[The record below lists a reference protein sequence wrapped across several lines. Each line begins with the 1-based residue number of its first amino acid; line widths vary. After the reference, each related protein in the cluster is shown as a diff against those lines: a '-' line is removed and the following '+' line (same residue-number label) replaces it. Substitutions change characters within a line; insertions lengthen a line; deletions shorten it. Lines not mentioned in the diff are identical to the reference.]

1 MSKKPI
7 KISNIKIGVKIK
19 TISARALKNLCEK
32 SNVKYKDVGNFIIFQ
47 LSDEKNK
54 FQYTYSIF
62 GPKYKKQE
70 KVHTNI
76 CGLKE
81 GHIQKAIYIL
91 QVFLKYPDENISY
104 EVDTVTGTIKKEHMH
119 KVDLRKFLKR
129 NLSDSDNKIKFNP
142 ESFPAL
148 YCKRA
153 KITYSIFSSGS
164 INILG
169 AKSKKAI
176 ESKIDYILKKCL
188 ESKSEN
194 V

>member
-54 FQYTYSIF
+54 FKYTYSIF

-70 KVHTNI
+70 KIHTNI

-81 GHIQKAIYIL
+81 GQIEKSIKRL
-91 QVFLKYPDENISY
+91 QNFLNYPHENISY
-104 EVDTVTGTIKKEHMH
+104 EVNTVTGTIKLGH
-119 KVDLRKFLKR
+119 KINLRHFLES
-129 NLSDSDNKIKFNP
+129 NLLDSANEIKFIP
-142 ESFPAL
+142 EAFPAL
-148 YCKRA
+148 YLKRD
-153 KITYSIFSSGS
+153 KITYSIFSTGS
-164 INILG
+164 VNIVG
-169 AKSKKAI
+169 AKSREAI
-176 ESKIDYILKKCL
+176 ESNIEYLSKICL
-188 ESKSEN
+188 ESASTN
-194 V
+194 A

>member
-1 MSKKPI
+1 MSIPPI
-7 KISNIKIGVKIK
+7 EISNIKISIKIK
-19 TISARALKNLCEK
+19 TISPHVLKNLCEEH
-32 SNVKYKDVGNFIIFQ
+32 NIEYKNCGNFIIFK
-47 LSDEKNK
+47 LSDKNEQ
-54 FQYTYSIF
+54 FTYTYTIF
-62 GPKYKKQE
+62 TPASETQE

-76 CGLKE
+76 CRLKE
-81 GHIQKAIYIL
+81 GHVEKAVYRL
-91 QVFLKYPDENISY
+91 QVFLKYPHENISY
-104 EVDTVTGTIKKEHMH
+104 QVDTVTATIRQEH
-119 KVDLRKFLKR
+119 KVNLRKFLKR
-129 NLSDSDNKIKFNP
+129 NLSDSDNEIKFNP

-176 ESKIDYILKKCL
+176 ESKIEYILKKCL
-188 ESKSEN
+188 ESRSKD